1 MYELSGR
8 LFKNDRKEKGS
19 KQPDYTGD
27 YTDGDGKKWRL
38 AGWIKDSNRPGGD
51 TWLSLKVSE
60 FEEKK
65 TTVERAAELD
75 FDDEM
80 PF

>member
-8 LFKNDRKEKGS
+8 LFRNDRKEEGT

-27 YTDGDGKKWRL
+27 YTDADGKKWRCAAWL
-38 AGWIKDSNRPGGD
+38 KDGQKGK
-51 TWLSLKVSE
+51 WLSFKVSE
-60 FEEKK
+60 FEQKK

-75 FDDEM
+75 FDDSV